1 MSEPILLL
9 LVLLILAL
17 LVAAYVLR
25 PLIARP
31 ALRDEPDA
39 AAVALAVLRERRG
52 ELDAALAHLPPDS
65 PERRAALAEFA
76 MQAESEL
83 PSEHLASNPA
93 APAGSRQPRLA
104 ALIAVALI
112 VPTLGLYWLAGL
124 PEAASPEVRAMRE
137 PASLEELIERVR
149 TRLRD
154 SPADIEG
161 WQMLGRAELARGNPQ
176 PAREAFDKA
185 LLLAPDNAQIKV
197 DLADAIAQTQG
208 AVLEGRPIV
217 LIREALA
224 SEPRNPKALALA
236 GAYEVRQ
243 GNTAA
248 ALANWKTLLTVLP
261 PDTDQARQ
269 IVGLVADLEAGRA
282 PRVGPAAAATPSTPS
297 TPSAAEAGSRQ
308 AASGGA
314 ASADPGAGALS
325 GRIEIDAALLGKL
338 RPDDTLFVVARSL
351 DAQGQPSGPPLA
363 VLRARG
369 ADLPLAFTLDDR
381 LAMGPMA
388 KLSGVAPGTQVKV
401 VARISRS
408 GEAATRS
415 GDLQGSSDPV
425 KPGTSG
431 MTIVIGKEAP

>member
-1 MSEPILLL
+1 VSEPILLL
-9 LVLLILAL
+9 LVLLIVAL

-25 PLIARP
+25 PLIAGP

-83 PSEHLASNPA
+83 PSEHIATNPA

-104 ALIAVALI
+104 ALIALALI
-112 VPTLGLYWLAGL
+112 VPTFGLYWLAGL

-154 SPADIEG
+154 SPTDIEG

-185 LLLAPDNAQIKV
+185 LVLAPNNAQIKV

-208 AVLEGRPIV
+208 AVLEGRPIA

-224 SEPRNPKALALA
+224 SEPRNPKGLALA

-269 IVGLVADLEAGRA
+269 IVGLVADLEAGRT
-282 PRVGPAAAATPSTPS
+282 PQVGPAAAAAPTAPA
-297 TPSAAEAGSRQ
+297 AAETGSRQ
-308 AASGGA
+308 AAASGGA

-325 GRIEIDAALLGKL
+325 GRIKIDAALAGKL

-351 DAQGQPSGPPLA
+351 DAQGQPAGPPLA

-388 KLSGVAPGTQVKV
+388 KLSSVAPGTQVKV

-431 MTIVIGKEAP
+431 MTIVISKEAP

>member
-1 MSEPILLL
+1 VSEPILLL
-9 LVLLILAL
+9 LVLLIVAL
-17 LVAAYVLR
+17 LVTAYVLR
-25 PLIARP
+25 PLIAGP
-31 ALRDEPDA
+31 ARRDEPDA

-52 ELDAALAHLPPDS
+52 ELDAALAHLPPES

-83 PSEHLASNPA
+83 PSEHIASNPA

-104 ALIAVALI
+104 ALLALALI
-112 VPTLGLYWLAGL
+112 VPTFGLYWLAGL

-149 TRLRD
+149 IRLRD
-154 SPADIEG
+154 SPTDIEG

-185 LLLAPDNAQIKV
+185 LLLAPNNAQIKV

-208 AVLEGRPIV
+208 AVLEGRPIA

-224 SEPRNPKALALA
+224 SEPRNPKGLALA

-269 IVGLVADLEAGRA
+269 IVGLVADLEAGRT
-282 PRVGPAAAATPSTPS
+282 PQVGPAAAAAPTAPA
-297 TPSAAEAGSRQ
+297 AAEAGNRQ
-308 AASGGA
+308 AAASGGA

-325 GRIEIDAALLGKL
+325 GRIEIDAALAGKL

-351 DAQGQPSGPPLA
+351 DAQGQPAGPPLA

-388 KLSGVAPGTQVKV
+388 KLSSVAPGTQVKV

-431 MTIVIGKEAP
+431 MTIVISKEAP

>member
-1 MSEPILLL
+1 MSELILLL
-9 LVLLILAL
+9 LVLLLVAL
-17 LVAAYVLR
+17 VVAAYVLR

-31 ALRDEPDA
+31 VRRDEPDA

-52 ELDAALAHLPPDS
+52 ELVASLAHLPPDS
-65 PERRAALAEFA
+65 PERRTALAEFA

-83 PSEHLASNPA
+83 PNEQAAATPT
-93 APAGSRQPRLA
+93 APASSRQPRLA
-104 ALIAVALI
+104 ALIAVMLI
-112 VPTLGLYWLAGL
+112 VSTFGFYWLAGL
-124 PEAASPEVRAMRE
+124 PEAASPEHRAMRE
-137 PASLEELIERVR
+137 PASLEELIDRLR

-154 SPADIEG
+154 SPNDIEG
-161 WQMLGRAELARGNPQ
+161 WQMLGRAELARGNAQ

-185 LLLAPDNAQIKV
+185 LLIAPGNAQIKV

-208 AVLEGRPIV
+208 AVLEGRPIA

-224 SEPRNPKALALA
+224 SEPRNAKALALA

-269 IVGLVADLEAGRA
+269 IVGLVADLEAGRVPQA
-282 PRVGPAAAATPSTPS
+282 GPAAAAAPTAP
-297 TPSAAEAGSRQ
+297 AAGCRPAAWGDAAG
-308 AASGGA
+308 
-314 ASADPGAGALS
+314 ADPGAGALS
-325 GRIEIDAALLGKL
+325 GRIEIDAALAAKL

-363 VLRARG
+363 VRRARG
-369 ADLPLAFTLDDR
+369 ADLPLTFTLDDR

-388 KLSGVAPGTQVKV
+388 KLSSVAPGTQVKV
-401 VARISRS
+401 IARISRS

-425 KPGTSG
+425 KPGTRG
-431 MTIVIGKEAP
+431 MTILIGRQAP

>member
-1 MSEPILLL
+1 VSEPILLL

-112 VPTLGLYWLAGL
+112 VPTLALYWLAGL

-185 LLLAPDNAQIKV
+185 LLLAPGNAQIKV

-208 AVLEGRPIV
+208 AVLEGRPIA

-297 TPSAAEAGSRQ
+297 AAEAGSRQ

-325 GRIEIDAALLGKL
+325 GRIEIDAALAGKL

>member
-1 MSEPILLL
+1 MSEPTLLL
-9 LVLLILAL
+9 LVLLIVAL

-25 PLIARP
+25 PLIAGP
-31 ALRDEPDA
+31 ARRDEPDA

-83 PSEHLASNPA
+83 PSEHIATNPA

-104 ALIAVALI
+104 ALIALALI
-112 VPTLGLYWLAGL
+112 VPTFGLYWLAGL

-149 TRLRD
+149 IRLRD
-154 SPADIEG
+154 SPTDIEG

-185 LLLAPDNAQIKV
+185 LVLAPNNAQIKV

-208 AVLEGRPIV
+208 AVLEGRPIA

-224 SEPRNPKALALA
+224 SEPRNPKGLALA

-269 IVGLVADLEAGRA
+269 IVGLVADLEAGRT
-282 PRVGPAAAATPSTPS
+282 PQIGPAAAAAPTAPA
-297 TPSAAEAGSRQ
+297 AAETGSRQ
-308 AASGGA
+308 AAASGSA

-325 GRIEIDAALLGKL
+325 GRIQIDAALAGKL

-369 ADLPLAFTLDDR
+369 ADLPLSFTLDDR

-388 KLSGVAPGTQVKV
+388 KLSSVAPGTQVKV

-431 MTIVIGKEAP
+431 MTIVISKEAP

>member
-9 LVLLILAL
+9 LVLLIVAL
-17 LVAAYVLR
+17 LVTAYVLR
-25 PLIARP
+25 PLIAGP
-31 ALRDEPDA
+31 ARRDEPDA

-83 PSEHLASNPA
+83 PSEHIASNPA

-104 ALIAVALI
+104 ALIALALI
-112 VPTLGLYWLAGL
+112 VPTFGLYWLAGL

-154 SPADIEG
+154 SPTDIEG

-185 LLLAPDNAQIKV
+185 LVLAPNNAQIKV

-208 AVLEGRPIV
+208 AVLEGRPIA

-224 SEPRNPKALALA
+224 SEPRNPKGLALA

-269 IVGLVADLEAGRA
+269 IVGLVADLEAGRT
-282 PRVGPAAAATPSTPS
+282 PQVGPAAAAAPTAPA
-297 TPSAAEAGSRQ
+297 AAETGSRQ
-308 AASGGA
+308 AAASGGA

-325 GRIEIDAALLGKL
+325 GRIQIDAALAGKL

-388 KLSGVAPGTQVKV
+388 KLSSVAPGTQVKV

-431 MTIVIGKEAP
+431 MTIVISKEAP

>member
-9 LVLLILAL
+9 LVLLIVAL
-17 LVAAYVLR
+17 LVTAYVLR
-25 PLIARP
+25 PLIAGP
-31 ALRDEPDA
+31 ARRDEPDA

-83 PSEHLASNPA
+83 PSEHIASNPA

-104 ALIAVALI
+104 ALIALALI
-112 VPTLGLYWLAGL
+112 VPTFGLYWLAGL

-149 TRLRD
+149 IRLRD
-154 SPADIEG
+154 SPTDIEG

-185 LLLAPDNAQIKV
+185 LVLAPNNAQIKV

-208 AVLEGRPIV
+208 AVLEGRPIA

-224 SEPRNPKALALA
+224 SEPRNPKGLALA

-269 IVGLVADLEAGRA
+269 IVGLVADLEAGRT
-282 PRVGPAAAATPSTPS
+282 PQVGPAAAAAPTAPA
-297 TPSAAEAGSRQ
+297 AAETGSRQ
-308 AASGGA
+308 AAASGGA

-325 GRIEIDAALLGKL
+325 GRIQIDAALAGKL

-369 ADLPLAFTLDDR
+369 ADLPLSFTLDDR

-388 KLSGVAPGTQVKV
+388 KLSSVAPGTQVKV

-431 MTIVIGKEAP
+431 MTIVISKEAP

>member
-1 MSEPILLL
+1 VSEPILLL
-9 LVLLILAL
+9 LVLLIVAL
-17 LVAAYVLR
+17 LVTAYVLR

-31 ALRDEPDA
+31 ARRDEPDA

-65 PERRAALAEFA
+65 PERSAALAEFA

-83 PSEHLASNPA
+83 PSEHLVSNPT

-104 ALIAVALI
+104 ALIALALI
-112 VPTLGLYWLAGL
+112 VPTFGLYWLAGL
-124 PEAASPEVRAMRE
+124 PEAASPEVRALRE

-185 LLLAPDNAQIKV
+185 LLLAPNNAQIKV

-208 AVLEGRPIV
+208 AVLEGRPIA

-224 SEPRNPKALALA
+224 SEPRNPKGLALA

-282 PRVGPAAAATPSTPS
+282 PQVGPAAAAAPTAPA
-297 TPSAAEAGSRQ
+297 AAETGSRPS
-308 AASGGA
+308 ASGGA

-325 GRIEIDAALLGKL
+325 GRIDIDAALAGKL
-338 RPDDTLFVVARSL
+338 QPDDTLFVVARSL

-388 KLSGVAPGTQVKV
+388 KLSSVTPGTQVKV
-401 VARISRS
+401 IARISRS

-415 GDLQGSSDPV
+415 GDLQGSSDAV

-431 MTIVIGKEAP
+431 MTILIGKEVP

>member
-1 MSEPILLL
+1 MSEPIILL

-282 PRVGPAAAATPSTPS
+282 PQVGPAAAAAPTAPA
-297 TPSAAEAGSRQ
+297 AAETGSRPS
-308 AASGGA
+308 ASGGA

-325 GRIEIDAALLGKL
+325 GRIDIDAALAGKL
-338 RPDDTLFVVARSL
+338 QPDDTLFVVARSL

-388 KLSGVAPGTQVKV
+388 KLSSVTPGTQVKV
-401 VARISRS
+401 IARISRS

-415 GDLQGSSDPV
+415 GDLQGSSDAV

-431 MTIVIGKEAP
+431 MTILIGKEVP

>member
-1 MSEPILLL
+1 VSEPIILL

-52 ELDAALAHLPPDS
+52 ELDAALAHLPPES

-83 PSEHLASNPA
+83 PSEHIASNPA

-104 ALIAVALI
+104 ALLALALI
-112 VPTLGLYWLAGL
+112 VPTFGLYWLAGL

-149 TRLRD
+149 IRLRD
-154 SPADIEG
+154 SPTDIEG

-185 LLLAPDNAQIKV
+185 LLLAPNNAQIKV

-208 AVLEGRPIV
+208 AVLEGRPIA

-224 SEPRNPKALALA
+224 SEPRNPKGLALA

-269 IVGLVADLEAGRA
+269 IVGLVADLEAGRT
-282 PRVGPAAAATPSTPS
+282 PQVGPAAAAAPTAPA
-297 TPSAAEAGSRQ
+297 AAETGSRQ
-308 AASGGA
+308 AAASGGA
-314 ASADPGAGALS
+314 ASADPGAGALR
-325 GRIEIDAALLGKL
+325 GRIQIDAALAGKL

-369 ADLPLAFTLDDR
+369 ADLPLSFTLDDR

-388 KLSGVAPGTQVKV
+388 KLSSVAPGTQVKV

-431 MTIVIGKEAP
+431 MTIVISKEAP

>member
-9 LVLLILAL
+9 LVLLIVAL
-17 LVAAYVLR
+17 LVTAYVLR
-25 PLIARP
+25 PLIAGP
-31 ALRDEPDA
+31 ARRDEPDA

-83 PSEHLASNPA
+83 PSEHIASNPA

-104 ALIAVALI
+104 ALIALALI
-112 VPTLGLYWLAGL
+112 VPTFGLYWLAGL

-149 TRLRD
+149 IRLRD
-154 SPADIEG
+154 SPTDIEG

-185 LLLAPDNAQIKV
+185 LLLAPNNAQIKV

-208 AVLEGRPIV
+208 AVLEGRPIA

-224 SEPRNPKALALA
+224 SEPRNPKGLALA

-269 IVGLVADLEAGRA
+269 IVGLVADLEAGRT
-282 PRVGPAAAATPSTPS
+282 PQVGPAAAAAPTAPA
-297 TPSAAEAGSRQ
+297 AAETGSRQ
-308 AASGGA
+308 AAASGSA

-325 GRIEIDAALLGKL
+325 GRIQIDAALAGKL

-369 ADLPLAFTLDDR
+369 ADLPLSFTLDDR

-388 KLSGVAPGTQVKV
+388 KLSSVAPGTQVKV

-431 MTIVIGKEAP
+431 MTIVISKEAP

>member
-9 LVLLILAL
+9 LVLLIVAL
-17 LVAAYVLR
+17 LVTAYVLR
-25 PLIARP
+25 PLIAGP
-31 ALRDEPDA
+31 ARRDEPDA

-83 PSEHLASNPA
+83 PSEHIASNPA

-104 ALIAVALI
+104 ALIALALI
-112 VPTLGLYWLAGL
+112 VPTFGLYWLAGL

-154 SPADIEG
+154 SPTDIEG

-185 LLLAPDNAQIKV
+185 LVLAPNNAQIKV

-208 AVLEGRPIV
+208 AVLEGRPIA

-224 SEPRNPKALALA
+224 SEPRNPKGLALA

-269 IVGLVADLEAGRA
+269 IVGLVADLEAGRT
-282 PRVGPAAAATPSTPS
+282 PQVGPAAAAAPTAPA
-297 TPSAAEAGSRQ
+297 AAETGSRQ
-308 AASGGA
+308 AAASGGA

-325 GRIEIDAALLGKL
+325 GRIQIDAALAGKL

-369 ADLPLAFTLDDR
+369 ADLPLSFTLDDR

-388 KLSGVAPGTQVKV
+388 KLSSVAPGTQVKV

-431 MTIVIGKEAP
+431 MTIVISKEAP

>member
-9 LVLLILAL
+9 LVLLIVAL
-17 LVAAYVLR
+17 LVTAYVLR
-25 PLIARP
+25 PLIAGP
-31 ALRDEPDA
+31 ARRDEPDA

-83 PSEHLASNPA
+83 PSEHIASNPA

-104 ALIAVALI
+104 ALIALALI
-112 VPTLGLYWLAGL
+112 VPTFGLYWLAGL

-154 SPADIEG
+154 SPTDIEG

-185 LLLAPDNAQIKV
+185 LVLAPNNAQIKV

-208 AVLEGRPIV
+208 AVLEGRPIA

-224 SEPRNPKALALA
+224 SEPRNPKGLALA

-269 IVGLVADLEAGRA
+269 IVGLVADLEAGRT
-282 PRVGPAAAATPSTPS
+282 PQVGPAAAAAPTAPA
-297 TPSAAEAGSRQ
+297 AAEAGNRQ
-308 AASGGA
+308 AAASGGA
-314 ASADPGAGALS
+314 ASADPGAGELS
-325 GRIEIDAALLGKL
+325 GRIQIDAALAGKL

-369 ADLPLAFTLDDR
+369 ADLPLSFTLDDR

-388 KLSGVAPGTQVKV
+388 KLSSVAPGTQVKV

-431 MTIVIGKEAP
+431 MTIVISKEAP

>member
-1 MSEPILLL
+1 VSEPTLLL
-9 LVLLILAL
+9 LVLLIVAL
-17 LVAAYVLR
+17 LVTAYVLR
-25 PLIARP
+25 PLIAGP
-31 ALRDEPDA
+31 ARRDEPDA

-83 PSEHLASNPA
+83 PSEHIASNPA

-104 ALIAVALI
+104 ALIALALI
-112 VPTLGLYWLAGL
+112 VPTFGLYWLAGL

-154 SPADIEG
+154 SPTDIEG

-185 LLLAPDNAQIKV
+185 LVLAPNNAQIKV

-208 AVLEGRPIV
+208 AVLEGRPIA

-224 SEPRNPKALALA
+224 SEPRNPKGLALA

-269 IVGLVADLEAGRA
+269 IVGLVADLEAGRT
-282 PRVGPAAAATPSTPS
+282 PQVGPAAAAAPTAPA
-297 TPSAAEAGSRQ
+297 AAETGSRQ
-308 AASGGA
+308 AAASGSA
-314 ASADPGAGALS
+314 ASADPAAGAVS
-325 GRIEIDAALLGKL
+325 GRIQIDAALAGKL

-369 ADLPLAFTLDDR
+369 ADLPLSFTLDDR

-388 KLSGVAPGTQVKV
+388 KLSSVAPGTQVKV

-431 MTIVIGKEAP
+431 MTIVISKEAP

>member
-1 MSEPILLL
+1 MSEPTLLL
-9 LVLLILAL
+9 LVLLIVAL
-17 LVAAYVLR
+17 LVTAYVLR
-25 PLIARP
+25 PLIAGP
-31 ALRDEPDA
+31 ARRDEPDA

-83 PSEHLASNPA
+83 PSEHIASNPA

-104 ALIAVALI
+104 ALIALALI
-112 VPTLGLYWLAGL
+112 VPTFGLYWLAGL

-154 SPADIEG
+154 SPTDIEG

-185 LLLAPDNAQIKV
+185 LVLAPNNAQIKV

-208 AVLEGRPIV
+208 AVLEGRPIA

-224 SEPRNPKALALA
+224 SEPRNPKGLALA

-269 IVGLVADLEAGRA
+269 IVGLVADLEAGRT
-282 PRVGPAAAATPSTPS
+282 PQVGPAAAAAPTAPA
-297 TPSAAEAGSRQ
+297 AAETGSRQ
-308 AASGGA
+308 AAASGSA
-314 ASADPGAGALS
+314 ASADPAAGAVS
-325 GRIEIDAALLGKL
+325 GRIQIDAALAGKL

-369 ADLPLAFTLDDR
+369 ADLPLSFTLDDR

-388 KLSGVAPGTQVKV
+388 KLSSVAPGTQVKV

-431 MTIVIGKEAP
+431 MTIVISKEAP

>member
-1 MSEPILLL
+1 VSEPTLLL
-9 LVLLILAL
+9 LVLLIVAL

-25 PLIARP
+25 PLIAGP
-31 ALRDEPDA
+31 ARRDEPDA

-52 ELDAALAHLPPDS
+52 ELDAALAHLPPES

-83 PSEHLASNPA
+83 PSEHIASNPA

-104 ALIAVALI
+104 ALLALALI
-112 VPTLGLYWLAGL
+112 VPTFGLYWLAGL

-154 SPADIEG
+154 SPTDIEG

-185 LLLAPDNAQIKV
+185 LLLAPNNAQIKV

-208 AVLEGRPIV
+208 AVLEGRPIA

-224 SEPRNPKALALA
+224 SEPRNPKGLALA

-269 IVGLVADLEAGRA
+269 IVGLVADLEAGRT
-282 PRVGPAAAATPSTPS
+282 PQVGPAAAAAPTAPA
-297 TPSAAEAGSRQ
+297 AAETGSRQ
-308 AASGGA
+308 AAASGSA

-325 GRIEIDAALLGKL
+325 GRIQIDAALAGKL

-369 ADLPLAFTLDDR
+369 ADLPLSFTLDDR

-388 KLSGVAPGTQVKV
+388 KLSSVAPGTQVKV

-431 MTIVIGKEAP
+431 MTIVISKEAP

>member
-9 LVLLILAL
+9 LVLLIVAL

-25 PLIARP
+25 PLIAGP

-83 PSEHLASNPA
+83 PSEHIATNPA

-104 ALIAVALI
+104 ALIALALI
-112 VPTLGLYWLAGL
+112 VPTFGLYWLAGL

-154 SPADIEG
+154 SPTDIEG

-185 LLLAPDNAQIKV
+185 LVLAPNNAQIKV

-208 AVLEGRPIV
+208 AVLEGRPIA

-224 SEPRNPKALALA
+224 SEPRNPKGLALA

-269 IVGLVADLEAGRA
+269 IVGLVADLEAGRT
-282 PRVGPAAAATPSTPS
+282 PQVGPAAAAAPTAPA
-297 TPSAAEAGSRQ
+297 AAETGSRQ
-308 AASGGA
+308 AAASGGA

-325 GRIEIDAALLGKL
+325 GRIKIDAALAGKL

-351 DAQGQPSGPPLA
+351 DAQGQPAGPPLA

-388 KLSGVAPGTQVKV
+388 KLSSVAPGTQVKV

-431 MTIVIGKEAP
+431 MTIVISKEAP

>member
-1 MSEPILLL
+1 MSESILLL
-9 LVLLILAL
+9 LVLLTMAL

-31 ALRDEPDA
+31 ASHVEPDA

-83 PSEHLASNPA
+83 PSEHLSSNQTP
-93 APAGSRQPRLA
+93 PSGSRQPRVA
-104 ALIAVALI
+104 ALIALALI
-112 VPTLGLYWLAGL
+112 VPTFGLYWLAGL

-154 SPADIEG
+154 SPTDIEG

-185 LLLAPDNAQIKV
+185 LLLAPNNAQIKV

-208 AVLEGRPIV
+208 AVLEGRPIA

-224 SEPRNPKALALA
+224 SEPRNAKALALA

-243 GNTAA
+243 GNPAA

-282 PRVGPAAAATPSTPS
+282 PQLGPAAAAAPTAPA
-297 TPSAAEAGSRQ
+297 AAETGSRQ

-314 ASADPGAGALS
+314 ASANPETGALS
-325 GRIEIDAALLGKL
+325 GRIEIDPALTGKL

-381 LAMGPMA
+381 LAMSPMA
-388 KLSGVAPGTQVKV
+388 KLSSVAPGTQVSV
-401 VARISRS
+401 IARISRS

-415 GDLQGSSDPV
+415 GDLQGSSGPV
-425 KPGTSG
+425 KPGSG
-431 MTIVIGKEAP
+431 GLKIVIGKEAP

>member
-9 LVLLILAL
+9 LVLLIVAL

-25 PLIARP
+25 PLIAGP

-52 ELDAALAHLPPDS
+52 ELDAALAHLPPES

-83 PSEHLASNPA
+83 PSEHIASNPA

-104 ALIAVALI
+104 ALLALALI
-112 VPTLGLYWLAGL
+112 VPTFGLYWLAGL

-149 TRLRD
+149 IRLRD
-154 SPADIEG
+154 SPTDIEG

-185 LLLAPDNAQIKV
+185 LLLAPNNAQIKV

-208 AVLEGRPIV
+208 AVLEGRPIA

-224 SEPRNPKALALA
+224 SEPRNPKGLALA

-269 IVGLVADLEAGRA
+269 IVGLVADLEAGRT
-282 PRVGPAAAATPSTPS
+282 PQVGPAAAAAPTAPA
-297 TPSAAEAGSRQ
+297 AAEAGGRQ
-308 AASGGA
+308 AAASGGA

-325 GRIEIDAALLGKL
+325 GRIEIDAALAGKL

-351 DAQGQPSGPPLA
+351 DAQGQPAGPPLA

-388 KLSGVAPGTQVKV
+388 KLSSVAPGTQVKV

-431 MTIVIGKEAP
+431 MTIVISKEAP

>member
-9 LVLLILAL
+9 LVLLIVAL
-17 LVAAYVLR
+17 LVTAYVLR
-25 PLIARP
+25 PLIAGP
-31 ALRDEPDA
+31 ARRDEPDA

-83 PSEHLASNPA
+83 PSEHIASNPA

-104 ALIAVALI
+104 ALIALALI
-112 VPTLGLYWLAGL
+112 VPTFGLYWLAGL

-154 SPADIEG
+154 SPTDIEG

-185 LLLAPDNAQIKV
+185 LVLAPNNAQIKV

-208 AVLEGRPIV
+208 AVLEGRPIA

-224 SEPRNPKALALA
+224 SEPRNPKGLALA

-269 IVGLVADLEAGRA
+269 IVGLVADLEAGRT
-282 PRVGPAAAATPSTPS
+282 PQVGPAAAAAPTAPA
-297 TPSAAEAGSRQ
+297 AAETGSRQ
-308 AASGGA
+308 AAASGGA

-325 GRIEIDAALLGKL
+325 GRIEIDAALAGKL

-351 DAQGQPSGPPLA
+351 DAQGQPAGPPLA

-388 KLSGVAPGTQVKV
+388 KLSSVAPGTQVKV

-431 MTIVIGKEAP
+431 MTIVISKEAP

>member
-1 MSEPILLL
+1 VSELILLL
-9 LVLLILAL
+9 LVLLLVAL
-17 LVAAYVLR
+17 VVAAYVLR

-31 ALRDEPDA
+31 VPRDEPDA

-52 ELDAALAHLPPDS
+52 ELVASLAHLPPDS
-65 PERRAALAEFA
+65 PERRTALAEFA

-83 PSEHLASNPA
+83 PNEQAAATPT
-93 APAGSRQPRLA
+93 APASSRQPRLA
-104 ALIAVALI
+104 ALIAVMLI
-112 VPTLGLYWLAGL
+112 VSTFGFYWLAGL
-124 PEAASPEVRAMRE
+124 PEAASPELRAMRE
-137 PASLEELIERVR
+137 PASLEELIDRLR

-154 SPADIEG
+154 SPNDIEG
-161 WQMLGRAELARGNPQ
+161 WQMLGRAELARGNAQ

-185 LLLAPDNAQIKV
+185 LLIAPGNAQIKV

-208 AVLEGRPIV
+208 AVLEGRPIA

-224 SEPRNPKALALA
+224 SEPRNAKALALA

-269 IVGLVADLEAGRA
+269 IVGLVADLEAGRVPQA
-282 PRVGPAAAATPSTPS
+282 GPAAAAAPTAP
-297 TPSAAEAGSRQ
+297 AAGSRP
-308 AASGGA
+308 AASGDA
-314 ASADPGAGALS
+314 AAADPGAGALS
-325 GRIEIDAALLGKL
+325 GRIEIDAALAAKL

-369 ADLPLAFTLDDR
+369 ADLPLTFTLDDR

-388 KLSGVAPGTQVKV
+388 KLSSVAPGTQVKV
-401 VARISRS
+401 IARISRS

-425 KPGTSG
+425 KPGTRG
-431 MTIVIGKEAP
+431 MTILIGRQAP

>member
-1 MSEPILLL
+1 VSEPILLL
-9 LVLLILAL
+9 LVLLIVAL
-17 LVAAYVLR
+17 LVTAYVLR
-25 PLIARP
+25 PLIAGP
-31 ALRDEPDA
+31 ARRDEPDA

-83 PSEHLASNPA
+83 PSEHIASNPA

-104 ALIAVALI
+104 ALIALALI
-112 VPTLGLYWLAGL
+112 VPTFGLYWLAGL

-154 SPADIEG
+154 SPTDIEG

-185 LLLAPDNAQIKV
+185 LVLAPNNAQIKV

-208 AVLEGRPIV
+208 AVLEGRPIA

-224 SEPRNPKALALA
+224 SEPRNPKGLALA

-269 IVGLVADLEAGRA
+269 IVGLVADLEAGRT
-282 PRVGPAAAATPSTPS
+282 PQVGPAAAAAPTAPA
-297 TPSAAEAGSRQ
+297 AAETGSRQ
-308 AASGGA
+308 AAASGGA

-325 GRIEIDAALLGKL
+325 GRIQIDAALAGKL

-388 KLSGVAPGTQVKV
+388 KLSSVAPGTQVKV

-431 MTIVIGKEAP
+431 MTIVISKEAP

>member
-1 MSEPILLL
+1 MSEPTLLL

-17 LVAAYVLR
+17 MVAAYVLR
-25 PLIARP
+25 PLIAKP
-31 ALRDEPDA
+31 AQHNEPDA

-83 PSEHLASNPA
+83 PGEYRAANPT
-93 APAGSRQPRLA
+93 APASSRQPRLA

-112 VPTLGLYWLAGL
+112 VPTFGLYWLAGL
-124 PEAASPEVRAMRE
+124 PEAASPELRAMRE
-137 PASLEELIERVR
+137 PASLEELIDGLR

-161 WQMLGRAELARGNPQ
+161 WQMLGRAELARGNAQ

-208 AVLEGRPIV
+208 SVLEGRPIA

-224 SEPRNPKALALA
+224 REPRNPKALALA

-282 PRVGPAAAATPSTPS
+282 PQVGPAAAAAP
-297 TPSAAEAGSRQ
+297 AATDAGNRQ
-308 AASGGA
+308 ASSGGA
-314 ASADPGAGALS
+314 ASADPGVGALS
-325 GRIEIDAALLGKL
+325 GRIEIDAALAAKL

-388 KLSGVAPGTQVKV
+388 RLSSVAPGTQVKV
-401 VARISRS
+401 IARISRS

-425 KPGTSG
+425 TPGTIG
-431 MTIVIGKEAP
+431 MKIVIGKEAP

>member
-9 LVLLILAL
+9 LVLLIVAL

-25 PLIARP
+25 PLIAGP

-83 PSEHLASNPA
+83 PSEHIASNPA

-104 ALIAVALI
+104 ALIALALI
-112 VPTLGLYWLAGL
+112 VPTFGLYWLAGL

-149 TRLRD
+149 IRLRD
-154 SPADIEG
+154 SPTDIEG

-185 LLLAPDNAQIKV
+185 LLLAPNNAQIKV

-208 AVLEGRPIV
+208 AVLEGRPIA

-224 SEPRNPKALALA
+224 SEPRNPKGLALA

-269 IVGLVADLEAGRA
+269 IVGLVADLEAGRT
-282 PRVGPAAAATPSTPS
+282 PQVGPAAAAAPTAPA
-297 TPSAAEAGSRQ
+297 AAETGSRQ
-308 AASGGA
+308 AASSGSA

-325 GRIEIDAALLGKL
+325 GRIQIDAALAGKL

-369 ADLPLAFTLDDR
+369 ADLPLSFTLDDR

-388 KLSGVAPGTQVKV
+388 KLSSVAPGTQVKV

-431 MTIVIGKEAP
+431 MTIVISKEAP

>member
-1 MSEPILLL
+1 VSEPILLL
-9 LVLLILAL
+9 LVLLIVAL
-17 LVAAYVLR
+17 LVTAYVLR
-25 PLIARP
+25 PLIAGP
-31 ALRDEPDA
+31 ARRDEPDA

-83 PSEHLASNPA
+83 PSEHIASNPA

-104 ALIAVALI
+104 ALIALALI
-112 VPTLGLYWLAGL
+112 VPTFGLYWLAGL

-149 TRLRD
+149 IRLRD
-154 SPADIEG
+154 SPTDIEG

-185 LLLAPDNAQIKV
+185 LVLAPNNAQIKV

-208 AVLEGRPIV
+208 AVLEGRPIA

-224 SEPRNPKALALA
+224 SEPRNPKGLALA

-269 IVGLVADLEAGRA
+269 IVGLVADLEAGRT
-282 PRVGPAAAATPSTPS
+282 PQVGPAAAAAPTAPA
-297 TPSAAEAGSRQ
+297 AAETGSRQ
-308 AASGGA
+308 AAASGGA

-325 GRIEIDAALLGKL
+325 GRIQIDAALAGKL

-369 ADLPLAFTLDDR
+369 ADLPLSFTLDDR

-388 KLSGVAPGTQVKV
+388 KLSSVAPGTQVKV

-431 MTIVIGKEAP
+431 MTIVISKEAP

>member
-1 MSEPILLL
+1 VSEPILLL
-9 LVLLILAL
+9 LVLLIVAL
-17 LVAAYVLR
+17 LVTAYVLR
-25 PLIARP
+25 PLIAGP
-31 ALRDEPDA
+31 ARRDEPDA

-83 PSEHLASNPA
+83 PSEHIASNPA

-104 ALIAVALI
+104 ALIALALI
-112 VPTLGLYWLAGL
+112 VPTFGLYWLAGL

-154 SPADIEG
+154 SPTDIEG

-185 LLLAPDNAQIKV
+185 LVLAPNNAQIKV

-208 AVLEGRPIV
+208 AVLEGRPIA

-224 SEPRNPKALALA
+224 SEPRNPKGLALA

-269 IVGLVADLEAGRA
+269 IVGLVADLEAGRT
-282 PRVGPAAAATPSTPS
+282 PQVGPAAAAAPTAPA
-297 TPSAAEAGSRQ
+297 AAEAGNRQ
-308 AASGGA
+308 AAASGGA
-314 ASADPGAGALS
+314 ASADPGAGELS
-325 GRIEIDAALLGKL
+325 GRIQIDAALAGKL

-369 ADLPLAFTLDDR
+369 ADLPLSFTLDDR

-388 KLSGVAPGTQVKV
+388 KLSSVAPGTQVKV

-431 MTIVIGKEAP
+431 MTIVISKEAP

>member
-9 LVLLILAL
+9 LVLLIVAL

-25 PLIARP
+25 PLIAGPTR
-31 ALRDEPDA
+31 RDEPDA

-52 ELDAALAHLPPDS
+52 ELDAALAHLPPES

-83 PSEHLASNPA
+83 PSEHIASNPA

-104 ALIAVALI
+104 ALLALALI
-112 VPTLGLYWLAGL
+112 VPTFGLYWLAGL

-149 TRLRD
+149 IRLRD
-154 SPADIEG
+154 SPTDIEG

-185 LLLAPDNAQIKV
+185 LLLAPNNAQIKV

-208 AVLEGRPIV
+208 AVLEGRPIA

-224 SEPRNPKALALA
+224 SEPRNPKGLALA

-269 IVGLVADLEAGRA
+269 IVGLVADLEAGRT
-282 PRVGPAAAATPSTPS
+282 PQVGPAAAAAPTAPA
-297 TPSAAEAGSRQ
+297 AAEAGGRQ
-308 AASGGA
+308 AAASGGA

-325 GRIEIDAALLGKL
+325 GRIEIDAALAGKL

-351 DAQGQPSGPPLA
+351 DAQGQPAGPPLA

-388 KLSGVAPGTQVKV
+388 KLSSVAPGTQVKV

-431 MTIVIGKEAP
+431 MTIVISKEAP

>member
-1 MSEPILLL
+1 VSEPILLL
-9 LVLLILAL
+9 LVLLIVAL

-25 PLIARP
+25 PLIAGP
-31 ALRDEPDA
+31 ASRDEPDA

-83 PSEHLASNPA
+83 PSEAVAARPT
-93 APAGSRQPRLA
+93 APAGMRQPRLA

-112 VPTLGLYWLAGL
+112 VPTFGLYWLAGL
-124 PEAASPEVRAMRE
+124 PEAASPELRAMRE

-149 TRLRD
+149 IRLRD
-154 SPADIEG
+154 SPGDIEG
-161 WQMLGRAELARGNPQ
+161 WQMLGRAELARGNAQ

-208 AVLEGRPIV
+208 AVLEGRPIA
-217 LIREALA
+217 LIRDALA
-224 SEPRNPKALALA
+224 SEPRNAKGLALA

-282 PRVGPAAAATPSTPS
+282 PQIGPASVAAPA
-297 TPSAAEAGSRQ
+297 AGSRP
-308 AASGGA
+308 AASGDA
-314 ASADPGAGALS
+314 AAADPGAGALS
-325 GRIEIDAALLGKL
+325 GRIEIDATLAGKL

-388 KLSGVAPGTQVKV
+388 KLSSVAPGMQVKV
-401 VARISRS
+401 IARISRS

-425 KPGTSG
+425 KPGTRG